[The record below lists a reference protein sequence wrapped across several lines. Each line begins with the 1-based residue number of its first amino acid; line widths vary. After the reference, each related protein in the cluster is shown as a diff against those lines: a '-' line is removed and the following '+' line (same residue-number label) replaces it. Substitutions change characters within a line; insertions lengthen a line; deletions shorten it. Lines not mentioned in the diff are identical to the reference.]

1 VSHWRPVARTGR
13 ARPRGAERLAGG
25 WCWFDSVEHLSRG
38 AAPEIVPLAEVPT
51 AVMDRLTA
59 PRADIAGLSMDVPR
73 IMAIL
78 NLTPDSF
85 SDGGLF
91 DRQGPSRAADL
102 IAAGADLLDIG
113 GESTRPGAAEV
124 PVEAEI
130 ARTAPVIAA
139 AAALGVP
146 MSIDTRKAPVARAAL
161 EAGAAMVNDVAAF
174 RFDPDLARVVAE
186 AGVPVCLMHSIG
198 TPETMQDEARY
209 GDVLLDVH
217 DHLAE
222 RIALAEAAGIPRS
235 RIVVDPGIGFGK
247 TLQHNVTIL
256 ERLSLFHGLGCP
268 LLLGASRKRFI
279 GTIAHAPD
287 ARDRMPGS
295 LAVALHGA
303 AQGVQITRVHDMS
316 DTRQALNLWWALNG
330 AER

>member
-1 VSHWRPVARTGR
+1 
-13 ARPRGAERLAGG
+13 
-25 WCWFDSVEHLSRG
+25 
-38 AAPEIVPLAEVPT
+38 
-51 AVMDRLTA
+51 
-59 PRADIAGLSMDVPR
+59 
-73 IMAIL
+73 
-78 NLTPDSF
+78 
-85 SDGGLF
+85 
-91 DRQGPSRAADL
+91 
-102 IAAGADLLDIG
+102 
-113 GESTRPGAAEV
+113 
-124 PVEAEI
+124 
-130 ARTAPVIAA
+130 
-139 AAALGVP
+139 
-146 MSIDTRKAPVARAAL
+146 
-161 EAGAAMVNDVAAF
+161 
-174 RFDPDLARVVAE
+174 
-186 AGVPVCLMHSIG
+186 VPVCLMHSIG